1 MKKYIQPF
9 QIIPWVILIS
19 ILSCPLSWGQGTRH
33 EKKKKIF
40 LRVYNHDGKMMTKG
54 KLINLMDSSI
64 VLYKIVEGGDR
75 LDSIHYSKISFIR
88 KGRSPMHHFV
98 ISGAIGFAITVPLVA
113 MVETQ
118 AAVNGLLSSA
128 LVSAVTGTPIPE
140 PEPSHAIRN
149 GIIVGIITG
158 GISALS
164 HLATQEKIQI
174 DGSFKKFN
182 SARQII
188 SANVD

>member
-9 QIIPWVILIS
+9 QIVPWVVLFS
-19 ILSCPLSWGQGTRH
+19 ILVSTLSWGQGARH

-40 LRVYNHDGKMMTKG
+40 LRVYNHEGKIMTKG
-54 KLINLMDSSI
+54 KLINLKDSSL
-64 VLYKIVEGGDR
+64 VLHKIVEGGDR

-98 ISGAIGFAITVPLVA
+98 IGGAIGFAITVPLAA
-113 MVETQ
+113 MAERQ
-118 AAVNGLLSSA
+118 AAVNGLPSSA

-149 GIIVGIITG
+149 GLIVGIITG
-158 GISALS
+158 GLSAIA
-164 HLATQEKIQI
+164 HLPTQEKIQI
-174 DGSFKKFN
+174 DGSYKKFS

>member
-19 ILSCPLSWGQGTRH
+19 ILSCTLSWGQGTRH

-118 AAVNGLLSSA
+118 AAVNDLPSSA

-149 GIIVGIITG
+149 GLIVGIITG
-158 GISALS
+158 GLSAIA
-164 HLATQEKIQI
+164 HLPTQEKIQI
-174 DGSFKKFN
+174 DGSYKKFS

>member
-1 MKKYIQPF
+1 
-9 QIIPWVILIS
+9 
-19 ILSCPLSWGQGTRH
+19 
-33 EKKKKIF
+33 
-40 LRVYNHDGKMMTKG
+40 MTKG
-54 KLINLMDSSI
+54 KLINLLDSSL
-64 VLYKIVEGGDR
+64 VLHKIVEGGDK

-98 ISGAIGFAITVPLVA
+98 IGGAIGFAITVPLVA

-118 AAVNGLLSSA
+118 AAVNGLASNA
-128 LVSAVTGTPIPE
+128 LLSAVTGTPIPE
-140 PEPSHAIRN
+140 PPSHAIRN

-164 HLATQEKIQI
+164 HLAAQEKILVG
-174 DGSFKKFN
+174 GSFKNFN
-182 SARQII
+182 SAMQII